1 MLDDPISE
9 GKRFGFW
16 YCAGFIEHLDD
27 FCQTW
32 QPWLISITIR
42 LYTFE
47 HCATALTL

>member
-27 FCQTW
+27 F
-32 QPWLISITIR
+32 LSD
-42 LYTFE
+42 L
-47 HCATALTL
+47 ATLADIHNYSPLHI